1 MRCSLQKSDQADDSE
16 FRKPMLN
23 TQSPIPLHHQLADI
37 LMSRIRSGE
46 YPAGDRIPAELKL
59 AEAYNIGRP
68 TVRQAIELLVS
79 KGMADAA
86 HPFTGIEL

>member
-1 MRCSLQKSDQADDSE
+1 VE
-16 FRKPMLN
+16 
-23 TQSPIPLHHQLADI
+23 
-37 LMSRIRSGE
+37 
-46 YPAGDRIPAELKL
+46 L

-86 HPFTGIEL
+86 HPSTGIEL